1 MKRYII
7 LTLTLAIFSLNSY
20 SQEIKEVDI
29 KDYTLELKD
38 GRLNLDIDVDLDE
51 LNVKTTKVVV
61 LTPRIINGKDTL

>member
-38 GRLNLDIDVDLDE
+38 GRLNLDIYVDLDE
-51 LNVKTTKVVV
+51 LNVKTTRS
-61 LTPRIINGKDTL
+61 LSLLLES